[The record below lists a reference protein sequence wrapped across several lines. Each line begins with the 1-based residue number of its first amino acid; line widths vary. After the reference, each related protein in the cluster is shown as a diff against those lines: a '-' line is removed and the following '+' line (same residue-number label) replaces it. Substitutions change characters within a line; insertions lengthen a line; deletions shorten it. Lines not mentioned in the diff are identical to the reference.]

1 MKKITFILI
10 LIVFAL
16 IQAKSQVPEKFNY
29 QGILRNSSGELIEN
43 TNISVK
49 LSILAG
55 SASGDV
61 KYSESHSVSTNN
73 FGQFS
78 VQVGGGSVLSGV
90 FSEIDWS
97 EQMYIKTEVANPVG
111 SSFIEMGVVQ
121 LISVPY
127 SLYSNKAK
135 VLDNNALYFTNT
147 DTLFAVKDHDGN
159 IVFAVF
165 PDGAKVYVNEVVKGS
180 VGGFAVSGRSPTKL
194 GEELEYLHVTPDST
208 RIYVNDSISTKG
220 SVGGFAVSGR
230 SPTKGASNDYLFVTK
245 DSTRIFT
252 KDSAGGFSVK
262 DQSNGKLTSYMALT
276 PLNYFIGHES
286 GLKVT
291 FDALNPGM
299 GKYNTFF
306 GFEAGKNTV
315 SGFKNIF
322 IGNMAGHN
330 NVSGGWNIFIGNNA
344 GYSSSSGLSN
354 IFIGDQAGYN
364 FDNGVQNVFIG
375 NESGYYSSTNV
386 FNNLFVGN
394 SAGRSNVS
402 GNYNT
407 YIGISA
413 GYNTL
418 GSSNT
423 FVGNTSGF
431 GNLGFQNT
439 YLGSES
445 GIYTS
450 SGARNVCIG
459 YRSGYR
465 STGSGNVFIGN
476 SANNTNFS
484 TVSYSNCVALGDS
497 VIVNASNQVRLG
509 NDNISSL
516 YCMGAYNGTTTG
528 SALYVG
534 TNGKI
539 GRLTSSKRYKTEIT
553 PLEINTTNIY
563 KLRPVSYTS
572 LIDNKRYFGL
582 IAEEVA
588 GVIPELAEFAREKDV
603 IPGSNSE
610 KLIPD
615 AVQYPIL
622 SVLLLKEIQK
632 HETIIS
638 IQTQEIENLKFENN
652 ELKKRLNKL
661 EELLLK

>member
-1 MKKITFILI
+1 MKKKTIFIL
-10 LIVFAL
+10 LICLFFL
-16 IQAKSQVPEKFNY
+16 QAKSQVPEKFNY

-55 SASGDV
+55 SATGEV
-61 KYSESHSVSTNN
+61 KYSESHSVSTND

-78 VQVGGGSVLSGV
+78 VQVGGGSVLSGA

-97 EQMYIKTEVANPVG
+97 EQMYLKTAVANPAGG
-111 SSFIEMGVVQ
+111 SYTEMGVVQ

-135 VLDNNALYFTNT
+135 VLDNNALYFTDT
-147 DTLFAVKDHDGN
+147 DTLFAVKDHNGN

-180 VGGFAVSGRSPTKL
+180 VGGFAVSGRSPTKIGTETDYFL
-194 GEELEYLHVTPDST
+194 VTLDST

-230 SPTKGASNDYLFVTK
+230 SPTKGVSSDYLFVTK

-252 KDSAGGFSVK
+252 RDTIGGFSVK
-262 DQSNGKLTSYMALT
+262 DQSNGKLTSYMTLT

-322 IGNMAGHN
+322 IGNMAGHSN
-330 NVSGGWNIFIGNNA
+330 ISGGWNIFIGNNA
-344 GYSSSSGLSN
+344 GYSSTDALSN
-354 IFIGDQAGYN
+354 IFIGDLAGYN
-364 FDNGVQNVFIG
+364 FTNGIQNVFIG
-375 NESGYYSSTNV
+375 NESGYNSSETV
-386 FNNLFVGN
+386 FGNLFVGN
-394 SAGRSNVS
+394 NTGRSNVS

-413 GYNTL
+413 GY
-418 GSSNT
+418 SSTGTNNT
-423 FVGNTSGF
+423 FVGNNSGF
-431 GNLGFQNT
+431 SNLGYQNT
-439 YLGSES
+439 HIGSES

-450 SGARNVCIG
+450 TGKRNVHIG

-476 SANNTNFS
+476 SANNTNFTNS
-484 TVSYSNCVALGDS
+484 TYSNCVALGDS

-509 NDNISSL
+509 NNNITTF
-516 YCMGAYNGTTTG
+516 YCMGAYTSTVTG
-528 SALYVG
+528 DALYV
-534 TNGKI
+534 TTLGKI

-572 LIDNKRYFGL
+572 LSDNKRYFGL

-588 GVIPELAEFAREKDV
+588 DVIPELASFAKEKDV
-603 IPGSNSE
+603 VLGSESE

-632 HETIIS
+632 HESTIIKQNQD
-638 IQTQEIENLKFENN
+638 IVNLKFENYY
-652 ELKKRLNKL
+652 
-661 EELLLK
+661 